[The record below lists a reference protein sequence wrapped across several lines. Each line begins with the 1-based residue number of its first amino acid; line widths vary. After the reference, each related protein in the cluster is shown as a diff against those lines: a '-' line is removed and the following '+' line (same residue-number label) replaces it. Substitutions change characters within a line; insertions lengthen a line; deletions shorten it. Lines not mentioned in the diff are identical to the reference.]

1 MISHGLQRQ
10 PLVSRC
16 DARPKSRAQS
26 QAVWRGLTDRG
37 VRTHI
42 LRKKIA
48 SKKQLVR
55 GHRLQCPRLLG
66 QNNYYLPRKVITETT
81 ISMSVSATCRPGT

>member
-1 MISHGLQRQ
+1 MQD
-10 PLVSRC
+10 PT
-16 DARPKSRAQS
+16 SRAQS

-42 LRKKIA
+42 LTKKIA

-81 ISMSVSATCRPGT
+81 ISVSVSATCRPGT